1 MATIWQRNE
10 YDMTCTTCGA
20 VYSYASPWDMAN
32 VDWHE
37 HDKEGV

>member
-1 MATIWQRNE
+1 MSMWKRNE
-10 YDMTCTTCGA
+10 HDMTCLVCGA
-20 VYSYASPWDMAN
+20 VYSYASEWDMAN